1 MTARERK
8 KGSKM
13 ARSETVTI
21 RMDPKMR
28 HLAELASRV
37 QRRTLSS
44 YIEWAIE
51 ASFSQIKPSPLCQH
65 TSLSDV
71 ASALWD
77 VDEPD
82 RFVALASRYPDLL
95 NHEEQRLWKLIRENG
110 LLWRGRFETDT
121 GGVQHW
127 TWGDNPQK
135 DLLLD
140 RLREHWD
147 NFVAVT
153 RGEAPSSELPS
164 WTQTRP
170 IPSHITDDDDMSF

>member
-8 KGSKM
+8 KGSKL

-21 RMDPKMR
+21 RLDPKMR

-51 ASFSQIKPSPLCQH
+51 ASFSQIQPSPMHQH
-65 TSLSDV
+65 ISLNDV

-95 NHEEQRLWKLIRENG
+95 THEEQRRWKLIRENG
-110 LLWRGRFETDT
+110 HLWRGRFVEES
-121 GGVQHW
+121 GKRHW
-127 TWGDNPQK
+127 RWDANNITN
-135 DLLLD
+135 LILD

-147 NFVAVT
+147 TFVSVA
-153 RGEAPSSELPS
+153 GDEAPPSVLPA
-164 WTQTRP
+164 WNKQQPTP
-170 IPSHITDDDDMSF
+170 AVGADDDDDLPF